1 MALQMRAHLSAVN
14 DQLRYEP
21 MARRLRCTRGEVL
34 VCDTT
39 SAYLVWEPRRI
50 VPSYAVPVA
59 DLRVRLSEDAAPPAP
74 PEPAARVLPPG
85 RFEPH
90 LEAGT
95 ALTVHVDDTALNGAA
110 YRPDDP
116 DLADHVVLDFTAF
129 SWTEEAQPMT
139 GHPHDPFKRID
150 VLPSDRHVVVRF
162 GGVVLADSTRP
173 AALYETG
180 LPTRWYLPRADVR
193 MDRLEPS
200 QARTVCAY
208 KGQASYYSVAGAGDE
223 GAAIAWTYTEPLH
236 DATPVRD
243 LLCFWNERTDLELDG
258 AAVPR
263 PSSPFSGRPRQGR

>member
-1 MALQMRAHLSAVN
+1 MALQMGTHLASVR
-14 DQLRYEP
+14 DVLRYEP
-21 MARRLRCTRGEVL
+21 LARRLRASRGGTP

-39 SAYLVWEPRRI
+39 RAFLVWEPGRL
-50 VPSYAVPVA
+50 VPSYAVPA
-59 DLRVRLSEDAAPPAP
+59 EDLLVEASDPGAPAGSPGSQGP
-74 PEPAARVLPPG
+74 PGPHPEPGAVLTLHVGEEDLVAAG
-85 RFEPH
+85 F
-90 LEAGT
+90 
-95 ALTVHVDDTALNGAA
+95 
-110 YRPDDP
+110 RPDDP
-116 DLADHVVLDFTAF
+116 DLEGRVLLDSAAF
-129 SWTEEAQPMT
+129 AWTEEAQPIT

-150 VLPSDRHVVVRF
+150 VLPSDRHVVVRL
-162 GGVVLADSTRP
+162 GGVVLAESTRP

-200 QARTVCAY
+200 PVRTVCAY

-258 AAVPR
+258 TAVPR